1 MGDLNKKNFKLPRF
15 VIAVELDE
23 SAMTCVPGKPHLYV
37 TVSQLEPTQFLDSL
51 MSPASKLKLPG
62 KPLRLRQDLIPKYKP
77 SRESTVIARRLA
89 EAKQALRQL
98 GHAVNGDCRVWSVYV
113 LDLDP
118 DNPIP
123 IVDRGK
129 KNHVVY
135 VGQTSKDTETRLKEH
150 LGEAFGKSGRYLGSR
165 RTKGRNPTINKSL
178 TPKKKCFS
186 QLDAEKFEVEYSHKL
201 QKAGYRVLGDGLTD
215 PEKKQKRKKESEKG
229 LA

>member
-1 MGDLNKKNFKLPRF
+1 
-15 VIAVELDE
+15 
-23 SAMTCVPGKPHLYV
+23 MTCVPGKPHLYV

-77 SRESTVIARRLA
+77 SRQSTVIARRLA
-89 EAKQALRQL
+89 ETKQALRQL
-98 GHAVNGDCRVWSVYV
+98 GHAVNGDYKVWSVYV

-135 VGQTSKDTETRLKEH
+135 VGQTSKEIETRLKEH
-150 LGEAFGKSGRYLGSR
+150 RGEAFGKSGRYLGSR

-201 QKAGYRVLGDGLTD
+201 QKAGYRILGDGLTD

>member
-1 MGDLNKKNFKLPRF
+1 MSDSIKKRFKSPRF
-15 VIAVELDE
+15 LIAVELDKIVE
-23 SAMTCVPGKPHLYV
+23 TRVNVKPHLYV
-37 TVSQLEPTQFLDSL
+37 TVSELAPTQFLESL
-51 MSPASKLKLPG
+51 LTPDNKLKLPG
-62 KPLRLRQDLIPKYKP
+62 KPLKLRQDLIPKYKP
-77 SRESTVIARRLA
+77 SRNPTVVKRRLS
-89 EAKQALRQL
+89 ETKQALRRR
-98 GHAVNGDCRVWSVYV
+98 GHAVNFDCRVWSVYV

-118 DNPIP
+118 NNPTP
-123 IVDRGK
+123 IVDQGK

-135 VGQTSKDTETRLKEH
+135 VGQTSKEIETRLKEH
-150 LGEAFGKSGRYLGSR
+150 RGEAFGKNGNYLGSR

-215 PEKKQKRKKESEKG
+215 PVKKQKRKKKSDKG

>member
-1 MGDLNKKNFKLPRF
+1 
-15 VIAVELDE
+15 VIAVELDDN
-23 SAMTCVPGKPHLYV
+23 AKICVPGKPHLYV
-37 TVSQLEPTQFLDSL
+37 AVSQLEPSQFLDSL
-51 MSPASKLKLPG
+51 LSPASKMKLPG

-89 EAKQALRQL
+89 ETRQALRQR
-98 GHAVNGDCRVWSVYV
+98 GHAVNGDYKVWSVYV

-118 DNPIP
+118 DNPTP

-135 VGQTSKDTETRLKEH
+135 VGQTSKEIETRLNEH
-150 LGEAFGKSGRYLGSR
+150 RGEAFGKSGKYLGSR
-165 RTKGRNPTINKSL
+165 RIKGRNPTINKSL
-178 TPKKKCFS
+178 TPKKKLFS
-186 QLDAEKFEVEYSHKL
+186 QRDAEKFEVEYSHKL

-215 PEKKQKRKKESEKG
+215 PAKRSRKKESDKG